1 MRALAFVLF
10 AGASGGSIWVTEKF
24 FDYELQLVD
33 ARGEANFERERAQKL
48 LSRGRWI
55 RTIDE
60 KTGVSTYRFAKQ
72 KEQR

>member
-1 MRALAFVLF
+1 MRTLALLLF
-10 AGASGGSIWVTEKF
+10 TGTAGGSIWANEKF
-24 FDYELQLVD
+24 MDYELQLAE
-33 ARGEANFERERAQKL
+33 ARGDANFERERAQKL

-60 KTGVSTYRFAKQ
+60 KTGASTYRFATR